1 MVGGKSFGDRAFN
14 ILNITGM
21 LVIVFITIYP
31 FWYAVISSLNSGID
45 LSRGPVYLWPR
56 EFTWASWRA
65 VLSDPG
71 LLRATWITASRTVI
85 VTVISILYTA
95 MFAYAF
101 SRPYLKA
108 KKWVTILGFTSM
120 YFSGGLIPT
129 FLLINWLGL
138 YDNYMVYIFPSLFA
152 GFWNVIIF
160 NANFKALPDAL
171 FESAKIDGA
180 GEFSLFFKIVLPL
193 SKPVLAALSVFTAV
207 GLWNDYGT
215 TLYFTQ
221 SSDLQTLQYL
231 VLKLIQTST
240 AVEQLSSTAA
250 LNNPAVSELL
260 SLAQGQGLVTSRTI
274 ELASMVIVSIPMI
287 VMYPFAQRY
296 FIKGVLLGSVKG

>member
-1 MVGGKSFGDRAFN
+1 ML
-14 ILNITGM
+14 IL
-21 LVIVFITIYP
+21 VFLTIYP

-45 LSRGPVYLWPR
+45 LSRGPVFFWPR
-56 EFTWASWRA
+56 EFTFASWHA

-71 LLRATWITASRTVI
+71 LLRATWITASRTAI

-101 SRPYLKA
+101 SRPYLMA
-108 KKWVTILGFTSM
+108 RKWVMILGFTSM
-120 YFSGGLIPT
+120 YFSGGLIPS

-138 YDNYMVYIFPSLFA
+138 YDHYLVYIIPSLFA

-160 NANFKALPDAL
+160 NANYKALPDAL

-180 GEFSLFFKIVLPL
+180 GEFSIFFRIVLPL

-207 GLWNDYGT
+207 GVWNDYGT

-221 SSDLQTLQYL
+221 SSELQTLQYL

-250 LNNPAVSELL
+250 LSNPAVSELL